1 MSGGPARPRRE
12 SEGRESSEAANGG
25 TVAFQADLVLDL
37 LLQDGHATLVP
48 VRGRSM
54 RPTLVNGDA
63 VVIEPFLGL
72 PRPGQIV
79 LARTDGILIVHRL
92 VAIEMVSGRRVYR
105 LQGDAEP
112 GPDPGV
118 RRENLIGRA
127 VALVRDG
134 RRVPIDDSPRALR
147 QALRRATLRRLGRRL
162 TRRAALLLPAMLLS
176 AGSLIAQ
183 DTFAPAPDYR
193 FGTGDVLSLRVW
205 NGERLD
211 ELRLTVQSD
220 GEAFLPLPGLG
231 SLPVAGRTV
240 GEVKQELGRVL
251 GSIYRQ
257 THLEVLVLKYAGHR
271 VALMGEV
278 RTSAR
283 PDSGPGEWPL
293 QGPTRLVSF
302 LSHHGGPASD
312 ADLMRIQVIRKGGE
326 RREVNLYRAVFQG
339 TVEDDP
345 ELQSGD
351 LVFVPSTAL
360 GNRKVMVL
368 GEVRTP
374 GVVHILD
381 SMGLIEAITRA
392 GGFTSQGYIKGV
404 VVLKRGEAGPRMQVV
419 NLKEMFRKG
428 SFDADVALAP
438 GDIVFVP
445 RRAIATLQEVFS
457 IINPALGII
466 ESLYIIDSFQNED

>member
-1 MSGGPARPRRE
+1 MSGGPTRPRRE
-12 SEGRESSEAANGG
+12 PEGPGSHDGRTPAA
-25 TVAFQADLVLDL
+25 TLQADLVLGL
-37 LLQDGHATLVP
+37 LLEDGHATLVP

-54 RPTLVNGDA
+54 RPTLIEGDS
-63 VVIEPFLGL
+63 VVIAPFLGL
-72 PRPGQIV
+72 PQPGQII
-79 LARTDGILIVHRL
+79 LARVNGILVVHRL
-92 VAIEMVSGRRVYR
+92 VAIAITAGRRVYR

-112 GPDPGV
+112 GPDEGV
-118 RRENLIGRA
+118 GREHLIGRA
-127 VALVRDG
+127 VAVVRDG
-134 RRVPIDDSPRALR
+134 RRESIDDGPRALR
-147 QALRRATLRRLGRRL
+147 RALRQVALRRLGRRL
-162 TRRAALLLPAMLLS
+162 GRRAAAVLLAFLS
-176 AGSLIAQ
+176 AGTALSAQ
-183 DTFAPAPDYR
+183 DTFAPAADYR
-193 FGTGDVLSLRVW
+193 FGVGDILGLRIW

-231 SLPVAGRTV
+231 SLSVAGRTV
-240 GEVKQELGRVL
+240 GEVKQELTRVL
-251 GSIYRQ
+251 ASIYRQ

-271 VALMGEV
+271 VSLMGEI

-283 PDSGPGEWPL
+283 ADSGPGEWPL

-302 LSHHGGPASD
+302 LSLHGGPSQE
-312 ADLMRIQVIRKGGE
+312 ADLMRIQVVRKGGE
-326 RREVNLYRAVFQG
+326 RQEANLYRAVFQG
-339 TVEDDP
+339 AIEDDP

-368 GEVRTP
+368 GEVKSP

-381 SMGLIEAITRA
+381 SLGLIEAIARS
-392 GGFTSQGYIKGV
+392 GGHTPQGHIKGI
-404 VVLKRGEAGPRMQVV
+404 VVLKHGKDGPEMRVV
-419 NLKEMFRKG
+419 NLKEMLSKG
-428 SFDADVALAP
+428 TIDVDVALAP

-466 ESLYIIDSFQNED
+466 ESMYIIDNFQDGN